1 MIKVPKAIQN
11 VFSDVVWNIPSEQ
24 KILYFTFDDGP
35 TPNVTDKVLAVLK
48 KYNAK
53 ATFFCLG
60 NQVEDNKELYQA
72 VLNEGHSVGNHTYNH
87 LKGWKVKN
95 KDYFLDIENTSASV
109 DSDLF
114 RPPYG
119 KMKWSQYKELK
130 KKFKIVLWDVIPED
144 YLKSMTV
151 NKLVKNVVNNVK
163 SGSIIVL
170 HDSQKCAE
178 VMLGALP
185 VILEKLAI
193 QGYQFKAINRN
204 TLADLR

>member
-35 TPNVTDKVLAVLK
+35 TPNVTDKVLTVLK

-130 KKFKIVLWDVIPED
+130 KNFKIVLWDVIPED

>member
-130 KKFKIVLWDVIPED
+130 TKFKIVLWDVIPED